1 MWRKLLSSGVDLLC
15 PGPSNGRN
23 GKLRQQILDLET
35 KKRDCNLQQLLE
47 LETRS
52 PLPSAWSGLGT
63 IAYEIVSHFKPQKI
77 VELGSYNGFSTF
89 AMGLALRDLK
99 MDGRIYAVD
108 TWMGDNNMGL
118 YGEEVYQ
125 SFLENKHKLGL
136 DGTVCPLRMT
146 FAEAS
151 KQITPPID
159 LLHVDGLHSITAVT
173 SDFKAFR
180 HLLAP
185 GAIVLFHDV
194 YTKFAGMRLFWALIS
209 RRYPSYRIPYSHGLG
224 VIQIP

>member
-1 MWRKLLSSGVDLLC
+1 MLRKLLSSGFDLLC
-15 PGPSNGRN
+15 PGPSDGRN

-35 KKRDCNLQQLLE
+35 KKRDCNLQQLFE
-47 LETRS
+47 LEARS
-52 PLPSAWSGLGT
+52 PVRSAWSGLGT
-63 IAYEIVSHFKPQKI
+63 IAYEIVLHFKPKKI
-77 VELGSYNGFSTF
+77 VELGSFNGFSTF

-108 TWMGDNNMGL
+108 TWMGDKHTGL

-136 DGTVCPLRMT
+136 DSTVRPLKMT

-151 KQITPPID
+151 KQITAPVD
-159 LLHVDGLHSITAVT
+159 LLHVDGMHTIRAVI
-173 SDFKAFR
+173 SDFNSFR

-194 YTKFAGMRLFWALIS
+194 YTGFQEMRLFWALIS
-209 RRYPSYRIPYSHGLG
+209 RRYPSYRIPYASGLG